1 MDALK
6 FYEVQS
12 LACWPDWLLQS
23 FIILIMSFILLLSLL
38 RNNKHFLSFL
48 GDTEIEQ
55 SVARLVALSQS
66 LVQAGDTLSKEEVQE
81 VLDNINCVEKLML

>member
-1 MDALK
+1 MTNT
-6 FYEVQS
+6 FYHV
-12 LACWPDWLLQS
+12 C
-23 FIILIMSFILLLSLL
+23 
-38 RNNKHFLSFL
+38 L